1 MHAPDGLRPLLPM
14 HRQHHLVVGAESM
27 VGTALARRLTR
38 SGVDVRGTTRRHDA
52 VTGTNLFLDL
62 SAVPDSWKPS
72 EPVDVAILCAG
83 VTRLKACKENPKESR
98 LINVDG
104 IVKVAEILRK
114 QGAFVIYL
122 STNQVFDG
130 TRPLVTPSNTTSPVT
145 EYGRQKAE
153 AEQRLNEAGT
163 VDAIVRLNKVMGPVN
178 PLIEGWKRDLL
189 AGRTITPFSDMTL
202 APVPLSSVLSALTMI
217 AQERRI
223 GTFHV
228 SGERDI
234 TYADAAY
241 IGAEALGVSPELVQ
255 PVHSAQADLAS
266 EPSPVNTCLN
276 IDLLKEIFG
285 IAPPEV
291 RWTIETA
298 FLSPQLLAGA

>member
-27 VGTALARRLTR
+27 IGAALLQRLTR
-38 SGVDVRGTTRRHDA
+38 SGLDARGTTRRHDA

-83 VTRLKACKENPKESR
+83 VTRLKACMETPKESR

-130 TRPLVTPSNTTSPVT
+130 TLPRVTPSNATSPVT

-153 AEQRLNEAGT
+153 AERRLNEAGT
-163 VDAIVRLNKVMGPVN
+163 VDAIVRLTKVMGPVN
-178 PLIEGWKRDLL
+178 ALIEEWKRDLL

-202 APVPLSSVLSALTMI
+202 APVPLSSVLSVLTMI

-234 TYADAAY
+234 TYADAAC
-241 IGAEALGVSPELVQ
+241 IGAEVLGVSPELVQ
-255 PVHSAQADLAS
+255 PVHSAQADPAS

>member
-14 HRQHHLVVGAESM
+14 RRQHYLVVGGESM
-27 VGTALARRLTR
+27 VGAALLQRLTR
-38 SGVDVRGTTRRHDA
+38 SGLDTRGTTRRHDA

-72 EPVDVAILCAG
+72 DPVDVAILCAG
-83 VTRLKACKENPKESR
+83 VTRLKACKEHPEESR
-98 LINVDG
+98 RINVDG

-114 QGAFVIYL
+114 QGVFVIYL

-130 TRPLVTPSNTTSPVT
+130 TRPLVTPSNATSPVT

-153 AEQRLNEAGT
+153 AERRLKEAGT
-163 VDAIVRLNKVMGPVN
+163 VDAIVRLTKVMGPVN
-178 PLIEGWKRDLL
+178 ALIQGWKRDLL
-189 AGRTITPFSDMTL
+189 AGRTITPFSDMPL
-202 APVPLSSVLSALTMI
+202 APVPLSAVVSVLTII
-217 AQERRI
+217 AQERRS

-234 TYADAAY
+234 TYADAAR
-241 IGAEALGVSPELVQ
+241 IGAEVLGVSPELVQ

-266 EPSPVNTCLN
+266 EPSPVNTSLN
-276 IDLLKEIFG
+276 IDLLKATFG

>member
-1 MHAPDGLRPLLPM
+1 M

-27 VGTALARRLTR
+27 IGAALLQRLTR
-38 SGVDVRGTTRRHDA
+38 SGLDARGTTRRHDA
-52 VTGTNLFLDL
+52 VTDTNHFLDL
-62 SAVPDSWKPS
+62 SAVPDSWNPS
-72 EPVDVAILCAG
+72 DPVDVAILCAG
-83 VTRLKACKENPKESR
+83 ATRLKACKENPKESR

-114 QGAFVIYL
+114 QGAFVIHL

-130 TRPLVTPSNTTSPVT
+130 TRPLVTPSNATSPVT

-153 AEQRLNEAGT
+153 AERRLTEAGT
-163 VDAIVRLNKVMGPVN
+163 VDAIVRLTKVMGPVN
-178 PLIEGWKRDLL
+178 ALIEGWKRDLL
-189 AGRTITPFSDMTL
+189 AGRTITSFSDMTL
-202 APVPLSSVLSALTMI
+202 APVPLSSVLSVLTMI

-234 TYADAAY
+234 TYADAAR
-241 IGAEALGVSPELVQ
+241 IGAEVLGVSPKLVQ
-255 PVHSAQADLAS
+255 PVHSAHTDPAS
-266 EPSPVNTCLN
+266 EPSPVNTSLN
-276 IDLLKEIFG
+276 IDLLKATFG

>member
-1 MHAPDGLRPLLPM
+1 M

-27 VGTALARRLTR
+27 VGSALARRLTR
-38 SGVDVRGTTRRHDA
+38 SGLNVRGTTRRHDA
-52 VTGTNLFLDL
+52 VTDTNLFLDL

-72 EPVDVAILCAG
+72 DPVDVAILCAG
-83 VTRLKACKENPKESR
+83 VTRLKACKETPRESR

-104 IVKVAEILRK
+104 IVKFAEILRK
-114 QGAFVIYL
+114 QDAFVIYL

-130 TRPLVTPSNTTSPVT
+130 TRPLVTPSNGTSPVT

-153 AEQRLNEAGT
+153 AERRLNEAGT
-163 VDAIVRLNKVMGPVN
+163 VDAIVRLTKVMGPVN
-178 PLIEGWKRDLL
+178 ALIEGWKSDLL

-202 APVPLSSVLSALTMI
+202 APVPLSCVVSVLTMI
-217 AQERRI
+217 AQEHQR

-234 TYADAAY
+234 TYAEASRM
-241 IGAEALGVSPELVQ
+241 GAEVLGVSPKLVQ
-255 PVHSAQADLAS
+255 PVHSALADPAS

-276 IDLLKEIFG
+276 IDLLKATFG
-285 IAPPEV
+285 IAPPDV
-291 RWTIETA
+291 QWTIETA
-298 FLSPQLLAGA
+298 FLYPQLLAGGE